1 MDAQELLS
9 NTYLMLAD
17 ALEYPDEQRATASL
31 ADVLEDALHMIELGH
46 RYLDAEDRGLVS
58 RWSD

>member
-1 MDAQELLS
+1 MDAQGLLS

-31 ADVLEDALHMIELGH
+31 ADVLADTLHMIELGH